1 MRKLWQRPQLLKVVK
16 NTGWLFG
23 HHILRMSVGLFVG
36 VWLAR
41 YLGPDQ
47 FGIWNFAL
55 ALSGMFAF
63 MTGLGLDQIVI
74 RNLVNEPEKKDELL
88 GTAFVTK
95 LLGAFVALPIMMF
108 VVVILRPDDRLTAT
122 LVLLSALGFIFQSFN
137 TIDFFFQAQIQSKYS
152 VYAMDASFS
161 LLTMIKVGLLLSEAP
176 LLAFGI
182 AGLLES
188 ILTALFLVVVYKFN
202 RQILFAWRF
211 SKSVFLSFMKDCWPL
226 ALSSA
231 AIMVYMKIDQI
242 MIGEMLGNTDL
253 GIYSAAARIS
263 EAWFFVPM
271 AIVSSAFPAILE
283 RRQQNDTEYLIQ
295 LKRLM
300 DLMALLGI
308 SVALVFSFAGQFIIN
323 MLYGA
328 LYRAAGTVLI
338 IHCWCGV
345 FVCIGVVSS
354 MWLVAEN
361 LQRYSFYRTLLGAS
375 INIFLNVLLIPILGC
390 YGAAFATVVS
400 YGIATYSIIL
410 FEDGKIIRPMMLAS
424 MLPYRWFFVRA
435 A

>member
-1 MRKLWQRPQLLKVVK
+1 
-16 NTGWLFG
+16 
-23 HHILRMSVGLFVG
+23 
-36 VWLAR
+36 
-41 YLGPDQ
+41 
-47 FGIWNFAL
+47 
-55 ALSGMFAF
+55 
-63 MTGLGLDQIVI
+63 
-74 RNLVNEPEKKDELL
+74 
-88 GTAFVTK
+88 
-95 LLGAFVALPIMMF
+95 
-108 VVVILRPDDRLTAT
+108 
-122 LVLLSALGFIFQSFN
+122 
-137 TIDFFFQAQIQSKYS
+137 
-152 VYAMDASFS
+152 
-161 LLTMIKVGLLLSEAP
+161 
-176 LLAFGI
+176 
-182 AGLLES
+182 
-188 ILTALFLVVVYKFN
+188 
-202 RQILFAWRF
+202 
-211 SKSVFLSFMKDCWPL
+211 
-226 ALSSA
+226 
-231 AIMVYMKIDQI
+231 
-242 MIGEMLGNTDL
+242 MLGNTDL